1 MQMVITVTLNP
12 ALDRTLNVDN
22 FTIGTVNRVT
32 KARYDIGGKG
42 INVSKVLKN
51 FNIDSLC
58 LGFLGGIWE
67 DYFLQE
73 LKRRKISSNFTH
85 IDEDTRTNT
94 KVVDTLQGTFTDINE
109 AGPDIK
115 KSELERFM
123 DTFEDSC
130 KNGDIVILSGGVSPS
145 VPSDIYGKLI
155 KIAKEKRAITIL
167 DAEEEL
173 LKEGV
178 KAQPDMIKPNIHE
191 LAKLVNLDDD
201 TDEAI
206 IEAAKELVEYGIKKV
221 LVSLGERGAIYVTGN
236 GAYKCDG
243 LKVPVKSTVGAGDSM
258 VAALAYSLIN
268 DFGDEYTLKFA
279 NACGAATVMLE
290 GTEACTLEQV
300 KELVDDVFIKEEKH

>member
-22 FTIGTVNRVT
+22 FTIGTVNRVIR
-32 KARYDIGGKG
+32 ARYDIGGKG

-67 DYFLQE
+67 GYFLQE
-73 LKRRKISSNFTH
+73 LKRRNISSNFTH

-115 KSELERFM
+115 KSELEKFM

-130 KNGDIVILSGGVSPS
+130 NNGDIVILSGGVSPS
-145 VPSDIYGKLI
+145 VPCDIYGKLI
-155 KIAKEKRAITIL
+155 KIAKGKGATTIL

-178 KAQPDMIKPNIHE
+178 KAKPDIIKPNIHE
-191 LAKLVNLDDD
+191 LTKLVKLNEDSDD
-201 TDEAI
+201 AI
-206 IEAAKELVEYGIKKV
+206 IKAGKKLVEYGIKKV
-221 LVSLGERGAIYVTGN
+221 LVSLGERGAIYVTEN
-236 GAYKCDG
+236 GVYKCGG

-268 DFGDEYTLKFA
+268 DFSDEYTLKFA

-290 GTEACTLEQV
+290 GTQVCTLEQV
-300 KELVDDVFIKEEKH
+300 KDLVDNVFIKGEKH